1 MANEIDQYRG
11 YIKPGWDAADPKLK
25 KSLEGS
31 KPILSRGYGGP
42 EEGWKHTSKGMHIPA
57 DLAPKNK
64 SIKAEEL
71 IRKSIAKNPEAR
83 TLISKLRKLMPGLT
97 GQTVLLDL
105 LANPGTAH
113 APSTASPEDIEKVAQ
128 FMFENGGRWPDQSF
142 KEGYRGDP
150 TESLAI
156 YQAMVEQAAHNQM
169 AESDMKTQEKMQFY
183 EPEQQQSFQDRSAE
197 FLRNM

>member
-1 MANEIDQYRG
+1 
-11 YIKPGWDAADPKLK
+11 
-25 KSLEGS
+25 
-31 KPILSRGYGGP
+31 
-42 EEGWKHTSKGMHIPA
+42 
-57 DLAPKNK
+57 
-64 SIKAEEL
+64 
-71 IRKSIAKNPEAR
+71 
-83 TLISKLRKLMPGLT
+83 MPGLT